1 MVDHTEDFVTPG
13 GDRLAAGGRRADAE
27 QNFSRIIAA
36 AVELLEHDPAAS
48 IEQIA
53 AAAGV
58 GRATVY
64 RHFAN
69 RTELVRAAMRHAQ
82 EDGPAGA
89 PERIDAG
96 TEPARVGDGDA
107 GTAPGRSTERRMDM
121 FGIVETLNRVPPH
134 LIGEQVVAEARR
146 LPGVSSVALYV
157 VDIDGS
163 RMLRFAG
170 SEEFP
175 AELDAPL
182 AIGPELPRD
191 GIPSLRRLVAEQLPG
206 TVAAPLYL
214 RGRAIGLLL
223 AVGAPERALDIVA
236 RQAAAAINLAES
248 YTDVFALSR
257 RRKAISAAAEIQ
269 QNLLP
274 PRVVQMSGA
283 ALAGTVLPSYDVG
296 GDWFD
301 YAENSDGAWLAVADA
316 TGKGAA
322 AASLSALALGAFR
335 AARRSG
341 ANLEQAV
348 GSMHESVSSVAG
360 GEAVVTAVIGR
371 WHGPT
376 TTFTWINC
384 GHPPPALVTA
394 DGELHALDQAAGSA
408 LGASESSGTWTASRE
423 RLQAGQRL
431 ILYCDGV
438 SERHDHDGVPFGLAG
453 IETAA
458 AAARADSAP
467 ATIKAIADA
476 VTAYST
482 RPLEDDA
489 TILVLVPTA
498 GG

>member
-1 MVDHTEDFVTPG
+1 MVED
-13 GDRLAAGGRRADAE
+13 AGGRGIDAAGSDRLTARRRRTDAE
-27 QNFSRIIAA
+27 QNFSRIIEA
-36 AVELLEHDPAAS
+36 AVELLESQPAAS

-64 RHFAN
+64 RHFST
-69 RTELVRAAMRHAQ
+69 RTELVEAAMRHAV
-82 EDGPAGA
+82 EDALLGVSDPTADLEESNDRGL
-89 PERIDAG
+89 DA
-96 TEPARVGDGDA
+96 
-107 GTAPGRSTERRMDM
+107 
-121 FGIVETLNRVPPH
+121 FGIVEMLNRVPPH
-134 LIGEQVVAEARR
+134 LIGDQVVAEARR
-146 LPGVSSVALYV
+146 LAGVSSVALYV

-163 RMLRFAG
+163 RLLRFAG

-175 AELDAPL
+175 AELHAPL
-182 AIGPELPRD
+182 AVGPEIPRD

-206 TVAAPLYL
+206 TIAAPLYL

-223 AVGAPERALDIVA
+223 AVGARESSLEILA

-257 RRKAISAAAEIQ
+257 RRKPISAAAEIQ

-301 YAENSDGAWLAVADA
+301 YAENSDGAWIAVADA

-341 ANLEQAV
+341 ADLEQAV
-348 GSMHESVSSVAG
+348 DAMHEAVSSVNESG
-360 GEAVVTAVIGR
+360 RVVTAVIGR

-376 TTFTWINC
+376 ATFTWVNC
-384 GHPPPALVTA
+384 GHPAPVLITA
-394 DGELHALDQAAGSA
+394 DGELHALDDLCGRA
-408 LGASESSGTWTASRE
+408 LGASDSGPDWSASSA

-438 SERHDHDGVPFGLAG
+438 TERPNRDGTSFGFSG
-453 IETAA
+453 IKNAA
-458 AAARADSAP
+458 AQARGDSAA
-467 ATIKAIADA
+467 ATIKAIGDA
-476 VTAYST
+476 VTAAST
-482 RPLEDDA
+482 EPLEDDA
-489 TILVLVPTA
+489 TIIVLVPTSGTDESDR
-498 GG
+498 GGQERG

>member
-1 MVDHTEDFVTPG
+1 MVEHAEGQGLDAADS
-13 GDRLAAGGRRADAE
+13 DRLTARRRRADAE
-27 QNFSRIIAA
+27 QNFSRIIEA
-36 AVELLEHDPAAS
+36 AVELLDRHPAAS
-48 IEQIA
+48 VDQIA

-64 RHFAN
+64 RHFST
-69 RTELVRAAMRHAQ
+69 RTELVEAAMRHAL
-82 EDGPAGA
+82 EDPLIGDRDPTVDLAESRDGGP
-89 PERIDAG
+89 D
-96 TEPARVGDGDA
+96 V
-107 GTAPGRSTERRMDM
+107 
-121 FGIVETLNRVPPH
+121 FGVVELLNRVPPH

-146 LPGVSSVALYV
+146 LAGVSSVALYV

-163 RMLRFAG
+163 RLLRFAG

-175 AELDAPL
+175 AELHAPL
-182 AIGPELPRD
+182 AVGPELPRE

-223 AVGAPERALDIVA
+223 AVGARQSSLDTLA

-257 RRKAISAAAEIQ
+257 RRKPISAAAEIQ

-301 YAENSDGAWLAVADA
+301 YAENSDGAWIAVADA

-348 GSMHESVSSVAG
+348 SAMHEAVSSVSENG
-360 GEAVVTAVIGR
+360 AVVTAVIGR

-376 TTFTWINC
+376 ATFTWINC
-384 GHPPPALVTA
+384 GHPAPVLITA
-394 DGELHALDQAAGSA
+394 DGELHSLDDVSGKALGSSNGGPNWRPGSA
-408 LGASESSGTWTASRE
+408 

-438 SERHDHDGVPFGLAG
+438 TERPDQDGAPFGLSG
-453 IETAA
+453 IKNAA
-458 AAARADSAP
+458 AQARSDSAP
-467 ATIKAIADA
+467 ATIKAIGDA
-476 VTAYST
+476 VTAAST
-482 RPLEDDA
+482 KPLEDDA
-489 TILVLVPTA
+489 TMIVLVPTS
-498 GG
+498 GNEESDRDRRERR

>member
-1 MVDHTEDFVTPG
+1 MVEHAEGQETDAADGV
-13 GDRLAAGGRRADAE
+13 RLIARRRRRADAE
-27 QNFSRIIAA
+27 QNFSRIIGA
-36 AVELLEHDPAAS
+36 AVELLGRQPGAS

-64 RHFAN
+64 RHFPT
-69 RTELVRAAMRHAQ
+69 RTELVEAATRHALEDARIDRPDPTADLDDSN
-82 EDGPAGA
+82 EDGL
-89 PERIDAG
+89 
-96 TEPARVGDGDA
+96 
-107 GTAPGRSTERRMDM
+107 DM
-121 FGIVETLNRVPPH
+121 FGVAELLNRVPPH
-134 LIGEQVVAEARR
+134 LIGDQVVAEARR
-146 LPGVSSVALYV
+146 LAGVSSVALYV

-163 RMLRFAG
+163 RLLRFAG

-182 AIGPELPRD
+182 AVGPELPRD

-206 TVAAPLYL
+206 SVAAPLYL

-223 AVGAPERALDIVA
+223 AVGARQSSLDVLA

-248 YTDVFALSR
+248 YTDVFAFSR
-257 RRKAISAAAEIQ
+257 RRKPISAAAEIQ

-301 YAENSDGAWLAVADA
+301 YAENSDGAWIAVADA
-316 TGKGAA
+316 TGNGPA

-341 ANLEQAV
+341 ASLEQAV
-348 GSMHESVSSVAG
+348 SEIHDAVSSVNESG
-360 GEAVVTAVIGR
+360 AVVTAVIGR

-376 TTFTWINC
+376 SMFTWINC
-384 GHPPPALVTA
+384 GHPPPVLITA
-394 DGELHALDQAAGSA
+394 EGDLHALDDVRGVA
-408 LGASESSGTWTASRE
+408 LGASDRRPSWRADKA

-438 SERHDHDGVPFGLAG
+438 TERPNQDGAPFGLRGIKDAAG
-453 IETAA
+453 RT
-458 AAARADSAP
+458 RSDSAP
-467 ATIKAIADA
+467 ATIKAIGDA
-476 VTAYST
+476 VTAASNE
-482 RPLEDDA
+482 PLEDDA
-489 TILVLVPTA
+489 TIVVLVPTSGTTSIDRA
-498 GG
+498 TGQT